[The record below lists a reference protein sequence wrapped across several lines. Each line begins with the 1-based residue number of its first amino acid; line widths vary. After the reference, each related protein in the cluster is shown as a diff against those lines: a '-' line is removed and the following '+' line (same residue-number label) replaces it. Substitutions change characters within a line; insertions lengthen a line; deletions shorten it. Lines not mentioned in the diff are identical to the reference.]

1 MSINLYV
8 QAQWRSYSTPVT
20 LSGPEPFLHLTR
32 RNTYP
37 PYSSAMTM
45 NHYDNNTVIFCHL
58 VVCYTSP
65 FTCIFIYGLFQYA
78 TMHNQGD
85 DDGSSFT
92 SISEVNI
99 ESSKVIRLN
108 CKCVCIAA

>member
-20 LSGPEPFLHLTR
+20 LSGPEPFLQLTR

-45 NHYDNNTVIFCHL
+45 SHYDNNIVIFSHL

-65 FTCIFIYGLFQYA
+65 LTCILIYGLFQYA

-85 DDGSSFT
+85 VMMMVLHLLAFQ
-92 SISEVNI
+92 
-99 ESSKVIRLN
+99 RLILN
-108 CKCVCIAA
+108 QVK